1 MVLFPFFL
9 VVFLSQFNTLVFGV
23 KRTDKVPKSISF
35 PTSKESFFQN
45 FLFSTLRETI
55 WNPWEGFFCNMFHYV
70 CFWFKNS
77 DDHFSSAAL
86 ETKRVKLH
94 QQLGFFWQKF
104 GFFHCVLT
112 FNSFW
117 YKGYSCYNSTISPIS
132 LCGMSKLYLLVEK
145 WCFKRQFKRLFPNS
159 KGCNIDGL
167 DTKHGL

>member
-1 MVLFPFFL
+1 MSRELTKCQKASVFQLPKSLFFSEFPVFYFERNNMKSLRLRGFFATCFTMFAFGSRTL
-9 VVFLSQFNTLVFGV
+9 MIIFLQQHLKQRGLSCISSWVFL
-23 KRTDKVPKSISF
+23 
-35 PTSKESFFQN
+35 
-45 FLFSTLRETI
+45 
-55 WNPWEGFFCNMFHYV
+55 
-70 CFWFKNS
+70 
-77 DDHFSSAAL
+77 
-86 ETKRVKLH
+86 
-94 QQLGFFWQKF
+94 QKF